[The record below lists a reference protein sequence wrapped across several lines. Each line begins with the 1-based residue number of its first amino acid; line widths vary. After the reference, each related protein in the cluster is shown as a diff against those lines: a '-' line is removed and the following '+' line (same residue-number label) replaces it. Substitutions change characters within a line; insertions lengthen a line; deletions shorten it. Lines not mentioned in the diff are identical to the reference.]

1 MAEHLRWREGHLVC
15 RGCSRGSHRIGGLP
29 RRDVCEDPP
38 RGWDRN
44 RDSGWMAWGR
54 PRAHA
59 DGADSEMD
67 ASPRLQESRT
77 GRLRNKRESTSLVR
91 IPRLRERGSQR
102 TPCAHPR
109 RLRRRNPDG
118 FVVARLR
125 PSTLGHQPYPSL
137 TDTTTGESPNGA
149 QIQESRE
156 EQEGTHE
163 KAKERGSDRTHP
175 TRDANRHAVPRDQR
189 GRKSDRVLQ
198 EGVRREGS
206 QPPRDAGRHPDAC
219 DDSDRRLLRD
229 DVGRVPGWRY
239 EVARLGRWD
248 DLQPARLLE
257 GRRQTLESGRRGGC
271 ESNRC
276 ALRPALGRAV
286 SPNSRF

>member
-1 MAEHLRWREGHLVC
+1 MARHLRWRAGHLVR
-15 RGCSRGSHRIGGLP
+15 RGCGRGSDRLGGLS
-29 RRDVCEDPP
+29 RRDVREDPP

-44 RDSGWMAWGR
+44 CDPRRMARGR

-59 DGADSEMD
+59 DGADPGMD
-67 ASPRLQESRT
+67 ASSWLQEGRT
-77 GRLRNKRESTSLVR
+77 GRLRNERASTPTVR
-91 IPRLRERGSQR
+91 IPRLRERGRQP
-102 TPCAHPR
+102 TPCAHPW

-125 PSTLGHQPYPSL
+125 PSKSGHQPYPSG

-163 KAKERGSDRTHP
+163 KANERGSDRTHS
-175 TRDANRHAVPRDQR
+175 TRDANRYAIPRDQR
-189 GRKSDRVLQ
+189 SRKGDRVLQ

-206 QPPRDAGRHPDAC
+206 QPPRDAGRHLDAC
-219 DDSDRRLLRD
+219 DDSNRRLLRD

-257 GRRQTLESGRRGGC
+257 GRRQTLESGSCRGREGLD
-271 ESNRC
+271 
-276 ALRPALGRAV
+276 AA
-286 SPNSRF
+286 